1 MFFKVS
7 EDGAWLILVDIISRS
22 GIPLN
27 EFTIFDFTMLLHHK
41 VAQEVEK
48 IFVPVADA
56 KNPAGYH
63 LEQQPILFPH
73 RIINYIFNDVG
84 LRIDERDI
92 HQFWDNATAV
102 GEPHVNESSRNKIPL
117 GLYGDSAQLITK
129 IRTEKLM
136 CLWLNIPIFRPK
148 AVRYSRFLMWCCDT
162 SKLFGYRTTNSVLRW
177 LTWSLNSLY
186 DGVNPGR
193 RPGNRPLSSEEEKR
207 AGTPFLHSFQVVECR
222 GIGSSIN
229 SYGISG
235 ARGKEFTPA
244 LDARLHPRILVTQA
258 CCIGIPAKT
267 VVGAFNSTAQLISS
281 TSSYRATTFATQP
294 DYW

>member
-222 GIGSSIN
+222 GDWEFHKFLWNFRSSWKGIHTRFRCPAVSKNLGDPSMLYWDTSENSSWSLQQYSTIDFIN
-229 SYGISG
+229 
-235 ARGKEFTPA
+235 K
-244 LDARLHPRILVTQA
+244 
-258 CCIGIPAKT
+258 
-267 VVGAFNSTAQLISS
+267 QLPSHNICHS
-281 TSSYRATTFATQP
+281 A
-294 DYW
+294 